1 MPSVFVSLRT
11 RNYRLW
17 AGGQSVSLIGT
28 WMQRVAEDWLVL
40 ELAHG
45 RGWVLGVVM
54 ALQFGPTL
62 FLSAWAGLLADRY
75 DKRRVL
81 MLTQTGAALC
91 AAALA
96 VLTLTGVVAL
106 WHVFVLAFVFVFGC
120 VTAVSGPFRQAFTI
134 EMVGP
139 ELLPN
144 AIGLNSMV
152 FNAARIVGPAIAG
165 LLIAGVGTGWVFAVN
180 AVLTGA
186 IVAALLAMRP
196 AELFP
201 SPPVPRAR
209 GQLRAG
215 FAYIRRRRELLLV
228 IVAVFFVS
236 TFGINFPLAL
246 SLLARQGFGLGADA
260 YGMLSTMLAVGTLSG
275 ALIAAKRT
283 GRASLRTA
291 LVGGFAFGVASVLA
305 GLAPWFW
312 LVAVLL
318 VVVGLLQM
326 SFTTSAMSI
335 VQLSVDPEFRGRV
348 MGIYMLAFLGGTP
361 LGAPLLG
368 AIADVTTPAAP
379 LLVGGAV
386 SALTC
391 GLCGLYALRRS
402 AAMTAVRDD
411 GARGAAAPAGAAGGA
426 AARGE
431 Q

>member
-17 AGGQSVSLIGT
+17 AGGQSVSLVGT

-40 ELAHG
+40 DLAHG
-45 RGWVLGVVM
+45 RAWVLGVVM

-62 FLSAWAGLLADRY
+62 LLSAWAGLLADRY

-81 MLTQTGAALC
+81 MLTQSAAALC

-96 VLTLTGVVAL
+96 VLTLSGIVAL
-106 WHVFVLAFVFVFGC
+106 WHVFVIAFVFGC
-120 VTAVSGPFRQAFTI
+120 TAAIAGPFRQAFTI

-165 LLIAGVGTGWVFAVN
+165 LLIAGVGTGAVFAVN
-180 AVLTGA
+180 AVFTGA
-186 IVAALLAMRP
+186 IVAALLAMRV
-196 AELFP
+196 AQLHP
-201 SPPVPRAR
+201 SPPVERAK
-209 GQLRAG
+209 GQVREG
-215 FAYIRRRRELLLV
+215 FRYVRHRPELLLV

-246 SLLARQGFGLGADA
+246 SILARQGFGLGADA
-260 YGMLSTMLAVGTLSG
+260 YGLLSTMLAIGTLSG
-275 ALIAAKRT
+275 ALVAAKRT
-283 GRASLRTA
+283 GRAALRTC
-291 LVGGFAFGVASVLA
+291 LVGGTAFGVVQVCT

-312 LVAVLL
+312 LAAALLIAV
-318 VVVGLLQM
+318 GFLQM
-326 SFTTSAMSI
+326 AFTTSAMSI
-335 VQLSVDPEFRGRV
+335 MQLSVDPEFRGRV

-368 AIADVTTPAAP
+368 AIADATTPTAP
-379 LLVGGAV
+379 LLVGGVV

-391 GLCGLYALRRS
+391 ALCGMYALRGSRNS
-402 AAMTAVRDD
+402 V
-411 GARGAAAPAGAAGGA
+411 
-426 AARGE
+426 
-431 Q
+431 

>member
-11 RNYRLW
+11 RNFRLW
-17 AGGQSVSLIGT
+17 AGGQSVSLVGT

-40 ELAHG
+40 DLAHG

-62 FLSAWAGLLADRY
+62 LLSAWAGLLADRY
-75 DKRRVL
+75 DKRRAL
-81 MLTQTGAALC
+81 MVTQTAAALC
-91 AAALA
+91 AAVLS
-96 VLTLTGVVAL
+96 VLTLTGAVRL
-106 WHVFVLAFVFVFGC
+106 WHVFVLAFVFGC
-120 VTAVSGPFRQAFTI
+120 VTAVAGPFRQAFTI

-139 ELLPN
+139 DLLPN

-165 LLIAGVGTGWVFAVN
+165 LLIAAAGTGWVFAVN

-186 IVAALLAMRP
+186 IVLALIAMRP
-196 AELFP
+196 AELFAP
-201 SPPVPRAR
+201 PPVPRAK

-215 FAYIRRRRELLLV
+215 FAYVRGRSDLLLV

-260 YGMLSTMLAVGTLSG
+260 YGLLSTVLAVGTLTG
-275 ALIAAKRT
+275 ALLAAKRT
-283 GRASLRTA
+283 GIASLRTA
-291 LVGGFAFGVASVLA
+291 LIGGCAFGVVSVLA

-318 VVVGLLQM
+318 VFVGLLQM
-326 SFTTSAMSI
+326 SFTTSAMNI

-379 LLVGGAV
+379 LLVGGVV

-391 GLCGLYALRRS
+391 AACALYALRRS
-402 AAMTAVRDD
+402 AA
-411 GARGAAAPAGAAGGA
+411 ARGSVVA
-426 AARGE
+426 
-431 Q
+431 

>member
-1 MPSVFVSLRT
+1 
-11 RNYRLW
+11 
-17 AGGQSVSLIGT
+17 
-28 WMQRVAEDWLVL
+28 MQRVAEDWLVL
-40 ELAHG
+40 DLAHG

-81 MLTQTGAALC
+81 MCTQTGAAAC

-106 WHVFVLAFVFVFGC
+106 WHVFVVAFVFGC

-152 FNAARIVGPAIAG
+152 FNSARIVGPAIAG
-165 LLIAGVGTGWVFAVN
+165 LLIAGLGTGWVFAVN
-180 AVLTGA
+180 ALFTGA
-186 IVAALLAMRP
+186 IVAALFAMRP
-196 AELFP
+196 GELFP
-201 SPPVPRAR
+201 APPVPRAR

-215 FAYIRRRRELLLV
+215 FAYVRRRRELTLV

-246 SLLARQGFGLGADA
+246 SLLARQRFGLGAEA
-260 YGMLSTMLAVGTLSG
+260 YGLLSTLLAVGTLTG
-275 ALIAAKRT
+275 ALLAAKRT
-283 GRASLRTA
+283 GIASLRTA
-291 LVGGFAFGVASVLA
+291 LIGGCAFGVVQLFA
-305 GLAPWFW
+305 GLAPWFP
-312 LVAVLL
+312 LVAALL
-318 VVVGLLQM
+318 VLVGLLQM

-368 AIADVTTPAAP
+368 AIADVSTPAAP
-379 LLVGGAV
+379 LLVGGVV

-391 GLCGLYALRRS
+391 ALCGLYALRRS
-402 AAMTAVRDD
+402 AAAGALREEGARGSGEG
-411 GARGAAAPAGAAGGA
+411 GARGAAGGRTGQDGAD
-426 AARGE
+426 ARGATPRGR
-431 Q
+431 

>member
-1 MPSVFVSLRT
+1 MPSVFVSLKA

-17 AGGQSVSLIGT
+17 AGGQAVSLTGT

-40 ELAHG
+40 DLAHG

-75 DKRRVL
+75 DKRRML
-81 MLTQTGAALC
+81 MVTQTAAALC

-96 VLTLTGVVAL
+96 VLTLTGVVEL
-106 WHVFVLAFVFVFGC
+106 WHVLLLAFVFGC
-120 VTAVSGPFRQAFTI
+120 NAAIAGPVRQAFTI

-180 AVLTGA
+180 AVFTGA
-186 IVAALLAMRP
+186 IVVALVAMRP
-196 AELFP
+196 GELFP
-201 SPPVPRAR
+201 SPPVERAK

-215 FAYIRRRRELLLV
+215 FAYVRRRRELVLV
-228 IVAVFFVS
+228 LVAVFFVS

-260 YGMLSTMLAVGTLSG
+260 YGLLSTMLAVGTLGG
-275 ALIAAKRT
+275 ALIAARRT
-283 GRASLRTA
+283 GIASMRTA
-291 LVGGFAFGVASVLA
+291 LIGGCAFGVASVLA

-312 LVAVLL
+312 AVAVLL
-318 VVVGLLQM
+318 VGVGLLQM

-335 VQLSVDPEFRGRV
+335 MQLSVDPEFRGRV

-379 LLVGGAV
+379 LLVGGVV
-386 SALTC
+386 SAVTC
-391 GLCGLYALRRS
+391 ALCGAYALRRS
-402 AAMTAVRDD
+402 ASAPTP
-411 GARGAAAPAGAAGGA
+411 AAAEAP
-426 AARGE
+426 E
-431 Q
+431 EV

>member
-17 AGGQSVSLIGT
+17 AGGQSVSLVGT

-40 ELAHG
+40 DLAHG
-45 RGWVLGVVM
+45 RAWVLGAVM

-62 FLSAWAGLLADRY
+62 LLSAWAGLLADRY
-75 DKRRVL
+75 DKRRAL
-81 MLTQTGAALC
+81 MFTQSAAALC

-96 VLTLTGVVAL
+96 VLTLTGAVQL
-106 WHVFVLAFVFVFGC
+106 WHVFVIAFVFGC
-120 VTAVSGPFRQAFTI
+120 TAAIAGPFRQAFTI

-180 AVLTGA
+180 AVFTGA
-186 IVAALLAMRP
+186 IVAALVAMRVG
-196 AELFP
+196 ELHP
-201 SPPVPRAR
+201 SPPVERAK
-209 GQLRAG
+209 GQLREG
-215 FAYIRRRRELLLV
+215 FRYVRRRPELLLV

-246 SLLARQGFGLGADA
+246 SILARKGFGLGADA
-260 YGMLSTMLAVGTLSG
+260 YGLLSTMLAVGTLSG

-283 GRASLRTA
+283 GRAQLRTC
-291 LVGGFAFGVASVLA
+291 LLGGTAFGVAQVFT
-305 GLAPWFW
+305 GFAPWFW
-312 LVAVLL
+312 LAAVLL
-318 VVVGLLQM
+318 IAVGFLQM
-326 SFTTSAMSI
+326 AFTTSAMSI
-335 VQLSVDPEFRGRV
+335 MQLSVDPEFRGRV

-368 AIADVTTPAAP
+368 VIADATTPAAP
-379 LLVGGAV
+379 LIVGGVV
-386 SALTC
+386 SAVTC
-391 GLCGLYALRRS
+391 AVCGMYALRASRKS
-402 AAMTAVRDD
+402 V
-411 GARGAAAPAGAAGGA
+411 
-426 AARGE
+426 
-431 Q
+431 

>member
-106 WHVFVLAFVFVFGC
+106 WHVFVLAFVFGC

-260 YGMLSTMLAVGTLSG
+260 YGMLSTMLAIGTLSG

-283 GRASLRTA
+283 GRAALRTA

-318 VVVGLLQM
+318 VFVGLLQM

-402 AAMTAVRDD
+402 SAMTALRDD
-411 GARGAAAPAGAAGGA
+411 DARGAGNPAGATGGTA
-426 AARGE
+426 VRGE

>member
-1 MPSVFVSLRT
+1 MPGVFVSLRA

-17 AGGQSVSLIGT
+17 AGGQTVSLVGT

-40 ELAHG
+40 DLAHG

-81 MLTQTGAALC
+81 IVTQTAAAAC
-91 AAALA
+91 AAVLA

-106 WHVFVLAFVFVFGC
+106 WHVFVLAFVFGC
-120 VTAVSGPFRQAFTI
+120 VTAIAGPFRQAFTI

-180 AVLTGA
+180 AVFTGA
-186 IVAALLAMRP
+186 IVAALLLMRVG
-196 AELFP
+196 ELLP
-201 SPPVPRAR
+201 SPPVERAR

-215 FAYIRRRRELLLV
+215 FAYVRRRRELTLV
-228 IVAVFFVS
+228 MIAVFFVS

-246 SLLARQGFGLGADA
+246 SLLARHGFGLGADA
-260 YGMLSTMLAVGTLSG
+260 YGLLSTVLAVGTLTG
-275 ALIAAKRT
+275 ALLAARRT
-283 GRASLRTA
+283 GRASLRTC

-318 VVVGLLQM
+318 AFVGLLQM
-326 SFTTSAMSI
+326 AFTTSAMSI
-335 VQLSVDPEFRGRV
+335 MQLSVDPEYRGRV

-379 LLVGGAV
+379 LLVGGVV
-386 SALTC
+386 SAVTC
-391 GLCGLYALRRS
+391 ALCGLYALRRS
-402 AAMTAVRDD
+402 AAADALRGD
-411 GARGAAAPAGAAGGA
+411 GARGASAGAVGGDA
-426 AARGE
+426 VARGD

>member
-1 MPSVFVSLRT
+1 MPSVFVSLKT

-17 AGGQSVSLIGT
+17 AGGQAVSLIGT

-40 ELAHG
+40 DLAHG

-62 FLSAWAGLLADRY
+62 LLSAWAGLLADRY
-75 DKRRVL
+75 DKRRAL
-81 MLTQTGAALC
+81 MFTQTAAGLC

-96 VLTLTGVVAL
+96 VLTLTGAVQL
-106 WHVFVLAFVFVFGC
+106 WHVFLIAFVFGC
-120 VTAVSGPFRQAFTI
+120 TAAIAGPFRQAFTI

-165 LLIAGVGTGWVFAVN
+165 LVIAAFSTGVVFALN
-180 AVLTGA
+180 AVFTGA
-186 IVAALLAMRP
+186 IVAALIAMRVS
-196 AELFP
+196 ELHP
-201 SPPVPRAR
+201 SPPVVRAK

-215 FAYIRRRRELLLV
+215 FRYVREHRELLLV

-246 SLLARQGFGLGADA
+246 SILARQGFGLGAEA
-260 YGMLSTMLAVGTLSG
+260 YGLLSTVLAIGTLTG
-275 ALIAAKRT
+275 ALLAAKRT
-283 GRASLRTA
+283 GRASLRTC
-291 LVGGFAFGVASVLA
+291 LVGGCAFGVVQTFA

-312 LVAVLL
+312 LLAVLL
-318 VVVGLLQM
+318 AVVGLLQM
-326 SFTTSAMSI
+326 AFTTSAMSI
-335 VQLSVDPEFRGRV
+335 MQLSVDPEFRGRV

-368 AIADVTTPAAP
+368 AIADATTPAAP
-379 LLVGGAV
+379 LLVGGVV

-391 GLCGLYALRRS
+391 AACGLYALRHRAAVVREQSESGTGSPRS
-402 AAMTAVRDD
+402 VRPHP
-411 GARGAAAPAGAAGGA
+411 GHPS
-426 AARGE
+426 
-431 Q
+431 

>member
-1 MPSVFVSLRT
+1 MGSMPSVFASLRT

-17 AGGQSVSLIGT
+17 AGGQSVSLVGT

-40 ELAHG
+40 DLAHG

-75 DKRRVL
+75 DKRRAL
-81 MLTQTGAALC
+81 MFTQTAAALC

-96 VLTLTGVVAL
+96 VLTLTGTVAL
-106 WHVFVLAFVFVFGC
+106 WHVFIIAFVFGC
-120 VTAVSGPFRQAFTI
+120 TAALAGPFRQAFTI

-180 AVLTGA
+180 AVFTGA
-186 IVAALLAMRP
+186 IVAALIAMRVG
-196 AELFP
+196 ELHP
-201 SPPVPRAR
+201 SRPVERAK
-209 GQLRAG
+209 GQLREG
-215 FAYIRRRRELLLV
+215 FRYVRRRHELLLV

-246 SLLARQGFGLGADA
+246 SLLARQGFGLGAEA
-260 YGMLSTMLAVGTLSG
+260 YGLLSTLLAVGTLSG
-275 ALIAAKRT
+275 ALIAARRT
-283 GRASLRTA
+283 GMASLRTC
-291 LVGGFAFGVASVLA
+291 LVGGTAFGVAQVVA
-305 GLAPWFW
+305 GFAPWFW
-312 LVAVLL
+312 AVAALL
-318 VVVGLLQM
+318 VVVGFLQM
-326 SFTTSAMSI
+326 AFTTSAMSI
-335 VQLSVDPEFRGRV
+335 MQLSVDPEFRGRV

-368 AIADVTTPAAP
+368 AIADATTPAAP
-379 LLVGGAV
+379 LLVGGVV
-386 SALTC
+386 SAVTC
-391 GLCGLYALRRS
+391 ALCGVYALRRS
-402 AAMTAVRDD
+402 AAEAIR
-411 GARGAAAPAGAAGGA
+411 AG
-426 AARGE
+426 
-431 Q
+431 

>member
-11 RNYRLW
+11 RNFSLW
-17 AGGQSVSLIGT
+17 AGGQAVSLVGT

-40 ELAHG
+40 DLAHG
-45 RGWVLGVVM
+45 RAWVLGVVM

-75 DKRRVL
+75 DKRRAL
-81 MLTQTGAALC
+81 MFTQTAAALC

-96 VLTLTGVVAL
+96 VLTLTGTVEL
-106 WHVFVLAFVFVFGC
+106 WHVYLIAFVFGC
-120 VTAVSGPFRQAFTI
+120 TAAVAGPFRQAFTI

-165 LLIAGVGTGWVFAVN
+165 LMIAGVGTGWVFAVN

-186 IVAALLAMRP
+186 IVAALCAMRVSELHP
-196 AELFP
+196 A
-201 SPPVPRAR
+201 PPVPRAK

-215 FAYIRRRRELLLV
+215 FAYVRGRPELLLV

-246 SLLARQGFGLGADA
+246 SILARQEFGLGADA
-260 YGMLSTMLAVGTLSG
+260 YGLLSTMLAVGTLTG
-275 ALIAAKRT
+275 ALLAARRT
-283 GRASLRTA
+283 GMASLRTC
-291 LVGGFAFGVASVLA
+291 LMGGCAFGVVQALA

-312 LVAVLL
+312 SAAVLL
-318 VVVGLLQM
+318 VAVGLLQM
-326 SFTTSAMSI
+326 AFTTSAMSI
-335 VQLSVDPEFRGRV
+335 TQLSVDPEFRGRV

-368 AIADVTTPAAP
+368 VIADATSPAAP
-379 LLVGGAV
+379 LIVGGVV
-386 SALTC
+386 SAVTC
-391 GLCGLYALRRS
+391 VVCGVYALRRS
-402 AAMTAVRDD
+402 AA
-411 GARGAAAPAGAAGGA
+411 
-426 AARGE
+426 
-431 Q
+431 

>member
-17 AGGQSVSLIGT
+17 AGGQAVSLVGT

-40 ELAHG
+40 DLAHG

-81 MLTQTGAALC
+81 MITQTAAALC

-106 WHVFVLAFVFVFGC
+106 WHVFVLAFVFGC
-120 VTAVSGPFRQAFTI
+120 VTAVAGPFRQAFTI

-165 LLIAGVGTGWVFAVN
+165 LLIAGLGTGWVFAVN
-180 AVLTGA
+180 AVFTGA
-186 IVAALLAMRP
+186 IVAALLAMR
-196 AELFP
+196 ASELFP
-201 SPPVPRAR
+201 APPVPRAK
-209 GQLRAG
+209 GQVRAG
-215 FAYIRRRRELLLV
+215 FAYVRRRRELLLV

-260 YGMLSTMLAVGTLSG
+260 YGLLSTMLAVGTLTG
-275 ALIAAKRT
+275 ALIAARRT
-283 GRASLRTA
+283 GMASMRTA
-291 LVGGFAFGVASVLA
+291 LIGGCAFGVASVLA

-318 VVVGLLQM
+318 VFVGLLQM

-335 VQLSVDPEFRGRV
+335 MQLSVDPEFRGRV

-379 LLVGGAV
+379 LLVGGVV

-402 AAMTAVRDD
+402 AAVAAVRSTSV
-411 GARGAAAPAGAAGGA
+411 AGGEA
-426 AARGE
+426 AMRGE

>member
-17 AGGQSVSLIGT
+17 AGGQAVSLVGT

-40 ELAHG
+40 DLAHG

-81 MLTQTGAALC
+81 MITQTAAALC

-96 VLTLTGVVAL
+96 VLTLTGVVEL
-106 WHVFVLAFVFVFGC
+106 WHVFVLAFVFGC
-120 VTAVSGPFRQAFTI
+120 VTAVAGPFRQAFTI

-165 LLIAGVGTGWVFAVN
+165 LLIAGLGTGWVFAVN
-180 AVLTGA
+180 AVFTGA
-186 IVAALLAMRP
+186 IVAALLAMR
-196 AELFP
+196 ASELFP
-201 SPPVPRAR
+201 APPVPRAK

-215 FAYIRRRRELLLV
+215 FAYVRRRRELLLV

-260 YGMLSTMLAVGTLSG
+260 YGLLSTMLAVGTLTG
-275 ALIAAKRT
+275 ALIAARRT
-283 GRASLRTA
+283 GMASMRTA
-291 LVGGFAFGVASVLA
+291 LIGGCAFGVASVLA

-318 VVVGLLQM
+318 VFVGLLQM

-335 VQLSVDPEFRGRV
+335 MQLSVDPEFRGRV

-368 AIADVTTPAAP
+368 AIADVTTPSAP
-379 LLVGGAV
+379 LLVGGVV

-402 AAMTAVRDD
+402 AAVAAVRSTSV
-411 GARGAAAPAGAAGGA
+411 AGGEA
-426 AARGE
+426 AMRGE

>member
-17 AGGQSVSLIGT
+17 AGGQAVSLVGT

-81 MLTQTGAALC
+81 MITQTAAALC
-91 AAALA
+91 AAVLA

-106 WHVFVLAFVFVFGC
+106 WHVFVLAFVFGC
-120 VTAVSGPFRQAFTI
+120 VTAVAGPFRQAFTI

-165 LLIAGVGTGWVFAVN
+165 LLIAGLGTGWVFAVN
-180 AVLTGA
+180 AVFTGA

-196 AELFP
+196 DELFP
-201 SPPVPRAR
+201 APPVPRAK

-215 FAYIRRRRELLLV
+215 FAYVRRRRELLLV

-260 YGMLSTMLAVGTLSG
+260 YGLLSTMLAVGTLGG
-275 ALIAAKRT
+275 ALMAARRT
-283 GRASLRTA
+283 GIASLRTA
-291 LVGGFAFGVASVLA
+291 LIGGCAFGVVQLIA
-305 GLAPWFW
+305 GLVPWFW

-335 VQLSVDPEFRGRV
+335 MQLSVDPEFRGRV

-379 LLVGGAV
+379 LLVGGVV

-402 AAMTAVRDD
+402 AAVAAVRSGD
-411 GARGAAAPAGAAGGA
+411 GAGASADAAGEEAAP
-426 AARGE
+426 RG
-431 Q
+431 QQ

>member
-106 WHVFVLAFVFVFGC
+106 WHVFVLAFVFGC

>member
-1 MPSVFVSLRT
+1 MPSVFASLRT

-17 AGGQSVSLIGT
+17 AGGQSVSLVGT

-40 ELAHG
+40 DLAHG

-75 DKRRVL
+75 DKRRAL
-81 MLTQTGAALC
+81 MFTQTAAALC

-96 VLTLTGVVAL
+96 VLTLTGTVAL
-106 WHVFVLAFVFVFGC
+106 WHVFIIAFVFGC
-120 VTAVSGPFRQAFTI
+120 TAALAGPFRQAFTI

-180 AVLTGA
+180 AVFTGA
-186 IVAALLAMRP
+186 IVAALIAMRVG
-196 AELFP
+196 ELHP
-201 SPPVPRAR
+201 SRPVERAK
-209 GQLRAG
+209 GQLREG
-215 FAYIRRRRELLLV
+215 FRYVRRRHELLLV

-246 SLLARQGFGLGADA
+246 SLLARQGFGLGAEA
-260 YGMLSTMLAVGTLSG
+260 YGLLSTLLAVGTLSG
-275 ALIAAKRT
+275 ALIAARRT
-283 GRASLRTA
+283 GMASLRTC
-291 LVGGFAFGVASVLA
+291 LVGGTAFGVAQVVA
-305 GLAPWFW
+305 GFAPWFW
-312 LVAVLL
+312 AVAALL
-318 VVVGLLQM
+318 VVVGFLQM
-326 SFTTSAMSI
+326 AFTTSAMSI
-335 VQLSVDPEFRGRV
+335 MQLSVDPEFRGRV

-368 AIADVTTPAAP
+368 AIADATTPAAP
-379 LLVGGAV
+379 LLVGGVV
-386 SALTC
+386 SAVTC
-391 GLCGLYALRRS
+391 ALCGVYALRRS
-402 AAMTAVRDD
+402 AAEAIR
-411 GARGAAAPAGAAGGA
+411 AG
-426 AARGE
+426 
-431 Q
+431 

>member
-40 ELAHG
+40 DLAHG

-75 DKRRVL
+75 DKRRAL
-81 MLTQTGAALC
+81 MFTQTGAALC
-91 AAALA
+91 AAVLA
-96 VLTLTGVVAL
+96 ALTLTGVVAL
-106 WHVFVLAFVFVFGC
+106 WHVFVLAFVFGC
-120 VTAVSGPFRQAFTI
+120 VTAVAGPFRQAFTI

-196 AELFP
+196 GELFAA
-201 SPPVPRAR
+201 PPVPRAR

-215 FAYIRRRRELLLV
+215 FAYVRRRRDLVLV

-246 SLLARQGFGLGADA
+246 SLLAREGFGLGADA
-260 YGMLSTMLAVGTLSG
+260 YGLLSTMLAVGTLTG
-275 ALIAAKRT
+275 ALLAAKRT
-283 GRASLRTA
+283 GMAALRTA
-291 LVGGFAFGVASVLA
+291 LVGGCAFGVVSVLA

-312 LVAVLL
+312 LAAAVLVL
-318 VVVGLLQM
+318 VGLLQM

-368 AIADVTTPAAP
+368 AIADLTTPAAP

-386 SALTC
+386 SAVTC
-391 GLCGLYALRRS
+391 AVCGVYALRRS
-402 AAMTAVRDD
+402 
-411 GARGAAAPAGAAGGA
+411 RGADGAAGAHGEAVA
-426 AARGE
+426 AAGE
-431 Q
+431 SGGSRAD